1 MQELIDNLDGL
12 AGIPAWVIKAFAIIL
27 AALLLELVYRIF
39 VNHLE
44 RLSEKSGHM
53 WDDAVV
59 YAGKRPISLLIWWQ
73 GLIMA
78 ARVMAPKTDVVTFD
92 TAVLGIAQQL
102 GLVVAATW
110 FFYRLTS
117 GFEKAFVE
125 ERRKRDEHVDLTTV
139 TVLGRIVRIA
149 FVLTGLLTGLS
160 ILEIPIS
167 GLLAAGGVGGIAVGL
182 AARDLLANFFGGF
195 TVFMDRPFSVGD
207 WVRSPDREIEGT
219 VEHIDWRV
227 TRIRKFD
234 KRPMYVPN
242 ATFTT
247 VTLENPSRMTHRR
260 IAEHIG
266 VRYDDFGL
274 MRKVVGDIRQYIM
287 NHEALD
293 TTQTT
298 MVHFDRFG
306 ASSLDIMIYCFTKTV
321 VWTEYHEV
329 REDVLLGVGEIIESH
344 GAEIAFPTR
353 TLKID
358 MAEQLADEVHE
369 AIPATSGA
377 RGGAEADSDEADSK
391 KSSSGTRKRSK
402 RKGKKSSSS
411 VKTDDKTDTRE
422 PKGGDVGGD
431 SGDGGEGNA

>member
-1 MQELIDNLDGL
+1 MQELIESMDGV
-12 AGIPAWVIKAFAIIL
+12 AGIPAWAFKAFAVIL
-27 AALLLELVYRIF
+27 GALLLELVYRIF
-39 VNHLE
+39 VN
-44 RLSEKSGHM
+44 RLDRLAGKSGHM

-59 YAGKRPISLLIWWQ
+59 YAGKRPVSLLIWWQ
-73 GLIMA
+73 GLIIA
-78 ARVMAPKTDVVTFD
+78 ARIIAPNTDMFAFD
-92 TAVLGIAQQL
+92 PTWLDMGQQL

-110 FFYRLTS
+110 FFFRLTS

-149 FVLTGLLTGLS
+149 FVLTGVLTALS

-167 GLLAAGGVGGIAVGL
+167 GFLAAGGVGGIAVGL

-207 WVRSPDREIEGT
+207 WVRSPDREIEGV
-219 VEHIDWRV
+219 VEHIDWRI
-227 TRIRKFD
+227 TTIRKFD

-266 VRYDDFGL
+266 VRYDDFGVL
-274 MRKVVGDIRQYIM
+274 RKVVAEIREYIM

-329 REDVLLGVGEIIESH
+329 REDVLVGVGEIIESH

-353 TLKID
+353 TLKVD
-358 MAEQLADEVHE
+358 MAEELADEVRE
-369 AIPATSGA
+369 SILSSRRS
-377 RGGAEADSDEADSK
+377 RGGREDDRERSDAADSPSG
-391 KSSSGTRKRSK
+391 SSARTGKVGKR
-402 RKGKKSSSS
+402 
-411 VKTDDKTDTRE
+411 VKTDEGKDTRE
-422 PKGGDVGGD
+422 PRGGDIGGD
-431 SGDGGEGNA
+431 SEDDA

>member
-1 MQELIDNLDGL
+1 MQELIDNLGGM
-12 AGIPAWVIKAFAIIL
+12 AGIPGWAVKAFAIVL
-27 AALLLELVYRIF
+27 AALLLELIYRIF
-39 VNHLE
+39 IKYLTRLIGKSRHL
-44 RLSEKSGHM
+44 
-53 WDDAVV
+53 WDDAVI
-59 YAGKRPISLLIWWQ
+59 YAGSRPISLLIWWQ
-73 GLIMA
+73 GVVMA
-78 ARVMAPKTDVVTFD
+78 ARVIAPHSDVVAFD
-92 TAVLGIAQQL
+92 SSMLNAVQQL

-110 FFYRLTS
+110 FFFRLTS

-125 ERRKRDEHVDLTTV
+125 ERRRRDEYVDLTTT

-149 FVLTGLLTGLS
+149 FVITGILTGLS
-160 ILEIPIS
+160 ILNIPIS

-195 TVFMDRPFSVGD
+195 TVFLDRPFSVGD

-266 VRYDDFGL
+266 VRYDDFG
-274 MRKVVGDIRQYIM
+274 VVRQVVEAIREYIM

-306 ASSLDIMIYCFTKTV
+306 ASSLDIMLYCFTKTV
-321 VWTEYHEV
+321 VWTEYHQV
-329 REDVLLGVGEIIESH
+329 REDVLLSIGEIIESH
-344 GAEIAFPTR
+344 GAEVAFPTR

-358 MAEQLADEVHE
+358 MAEQLADEVRD
-369 AIPATSGA
+369 ALPAGFQE
-377 RGGAEADSDEADSK
+377 RGEPDPDEAHSAG
-391 KSSSGTRKRSK
+391 GTRKSSARS
-402 RKGKKSSSS
+402 RRDKKTSEQ
-411 VKTDDKTDTRE
+411 VKTDSGQDERE
-422 PKGGDVGGD
+422 PRGGDVGGD
-431 SGDGGEGNA
+431 SGDGGEGDGDS

>member
-1 MQELIDNLDGL
+1 MQELLDLFNGF
-12 AGIPAWVIKAFAIIL
+12 AGIPGWVIKAFAVIL
-27 AALLLELVYRIF
+27 GALLLELVFRVFI
-39 VNHLE
+39 H
-44 RLSEKSGHM
+44 RLARLAEKSGHM

-59 YAGKRPISLLIWWQ
+59 HAGMRPVSLLIWWQ
-73 GLIMA
+73 GVVIAARIMA
-78 ARVMAPKTDVVTFD
+78 PRTEMIAFD
-92 TAVLGIAQQL
+92 AESLDMVQQL

-117 GFEKAFVE
+117 GFEQAFVD
-125 ERRKRDEHVDLTTV
+125 ERRKRDEHVDLTTT
-139 TVLGRIVRIA
+139 TVLGRIVRVA
-149 FVLTGLLTGLS
+149 FVITGILTGLS
-160 ILEIPIS
+160 ILNIPIS

-266 VRYDDFGL
+266 VRYDDFSVL
-274 MRKVVGDIRQYIM
+274 RKVVEDIREYIM

-306 ASSLDIMIYCFTKTV
+306 ASSLDILLYCFTRTV
-321 VWTEYHEV
+321 VWTEYHQV
-329 REDVLLGVGEIIESH
+329 REDVLLNIGEIIESH
-344 GAEIAFPTR
+344 GAEVAFPTR

-358 MAEQLADEVHE
+358 MSEQIADEVHD
-369 AIPATSGA
+369 AIASESSG
-377 RGGAEADSDEADSK
+377 RLEADRDESRTTGETGR
-391 KSSSGTRKRSK
+391 SSSRPQR
-402 RKGKKSSSS
+402 GKKGGDQAKSDSG
-411 VKTDDKTDTRE
+411 TDTRE
-422 PKGGDVGGD
+422 PRGGDVGGD
-431 SGDGGEGNA
+431 SGDDGN